1 MVADFLGMEGHH
13 LFSNRTAVML
23 LLLGTLI
30 YIFFIVRPAALWTIK
45 NTPEGRPVNDVCIC
59 FIMISVL
66 LCGLAGGYC
75 GFNATFFPFLLGLAI
90 PDGPPLGSALVHKL
104 RIVSV
109 FFMPLHMGI
118 VGYMTNIH
126 TIPSILLWRV
136 LLVILGCILGKII
149 GLFFPAVLLGV
160 SVRDSLLLGLIM
172 NFKGIVDVTQLT
184 TRIELKTV
192 NVSTSRSSSF

>member
-1 MVADFLGMEGHH
+1 MVAEI
-13 LFSNRTAVML
+13 FSTGGSLVML

-30 YIFFIVRPAALWTIK
+30 CIFFIVRPASLWIIK
-45 NTPEGRPVNDVCIC
+45 NTPEGRPVNDVYITL
-59 FIMISVL
+59 IMISVL

-75 GFNATFFPFLLGLAI
+75 GLNATLFPFFLGLAI

-104 RIVSV
+104 RIVTV

-118 VGYMTNIH
+118 VGYMTTIH
-126 TIPSILLWRV
+126 KVHFWLLWRV

-172 NFKGIVDVTQLT
+172 NFKGIVEVTQLNS
-184 TRIELKTV
+184 RIEFKV
-192 NVSTSRSSSF
+192 KNVRTFRSSS

>member
-1 MVADFLGMEGHH
+1 MVADFLNTDG
-13 LFSNRTAVML
+13 TVMFL

-30 YIFFIVRPAALWTIK
+30 YIFFIVRPAALWIVK
-45 NTPEGRPVNDVCIC
+45 KTPEGRPVNDVYISL
-59 FIMISVL
+59 IMISVL
-66 LCGLAGGYC
+66 ICGLASGYC
-75 GFNATFFPFLLGLAI
+75 GLNATVLPFFLGLAI
-90 PDGPPLGSALVHKL
+90 PDGPPLGSALVHRL

-126 TIPSILLWRV
+126 SVHFLLLWRV

-172 NFKGIVDVTQLT
+172 NFKGIVEVTQLS
-184 TRIELKTV
+184 TRIEAKTK
-192 NVSTSRSSSF
+192 NVRTFRSSSFELI